1 MCLLISTHWGLGLRS
16 PSQKVP
22 PEVMAC
28 LHAFHISC
36 FLACTFTSSPTH
48 QSFNQP
54 AATERPTASM
64 EATCVQACLRAYTHT
79 LRAQYQNVN
88 NAGNVLTE
96 GRAECLVTISR
107 SVQLCLRES
116 TFRVAV
122 HRRGSDKQGR
132 ALGRPRGASHC
143 DDTTLLNHICRHH
156 LVSDFLRLSIRSR
169 ALTVLADPHRR
180 RTMPRQEIS
189 CLAIPGH
196 KS

>member
-1 MCLLISTHWGLGLRS
+1 
-16 PSQKVP
+16 
-22 PEVMAC
+22 
-28 LHAFHISC
+28 
-36 FLACTFTSSPTH
+36 
-48 QSFNQP
+48 
-54 AATERPTASM
+54 M

-122 HRRGSDKQGR
+122 RRRGSDKQGR

-143 DDTTLLNHICRHH
+143 
-156 LVSDFLRLSIRSR
+156 
-169 ALTVLADPHRR
+169 
-180 RTMPRQEIS
+180 
-189 CLAIPGH
+189 
-196 KS
+196 